1 MVWHASCSIS
11 FKVDKNSLHAVWLSR
26 FQPTITLMNR
36 VSRMNSPLLNFQR
49 VESDIV
55 APKGINAAKVLSFK
69 PAANAESLPVG
80 ESGFVLS
87 RFKSGTEQ
95 DDRKL
100 LDYLILGVLSIVVH
114 VSIVDRFKQADVEQE
129 IIEPV
134 KTPPKVQINL
144 VRPQPKPVIQPPPPP
159 KVQTQAKPVPKA
171 VPLKPKPRL
180 KPKPVEKRV
189 EPPPVQQPV
198 QVAESKAPVTP
209 AAPVVQPAPP
219 PVVEKVTE
227 PKAGADY
234 LNNPSPEY
242 PEAAM
247 DRGLEGKVLMKV
259 HVQPDGKPDSV
270 TVSKSS
276 GHTILD
282 DAAVRTVKQWSFVP
296 AMRGKTPIA
305 GWVTV
310 PIAFNLQ
317 N

>member
-1 MVWHASCSIS
+1 
-11 FKVDKNSLHAVWLSR
+11 
-26 FQPTITLMNR
+26 
-36 VSRMNSPLLNFQR
+36 MNSPLLNFQF
-49 VESDIV
+49 VESEI
-55 APKGINAAKVLSFK
+55 ASPKGTKAVNVFTFK
-69 PAANAESLPVG
+69 AAANADLLPAAA
-80 ESGFVLS
+80 SAFVLGQA
-87 RFKSGTEQ
+87 KSGAEQ
-95 DDRKL
+95 SDRKL
-100 LDYLILGVLSIVVH
+100 LDYLILGVLSIALHGLVVDH
-114 VSIVDRFKQADVEQE
+114 LNRARVQHEEIV
-129 IIEPV
+129 EPV
-134 KTPPKVQINL
+134 KVPPKVQINL
-144 VRPQPKPVIQPPPPP
+144 LRPQPKPVLQPPPPPP
-159 KVQTQAKPVPKA
+159 KVQPQPLPKPVPKA
-171 VPLKPKPRL
+171 VPLKPKPKV
-180 KPKPVEKRV
+180 KPKPVEKHI

-198 QVAESKAPVTP
+198 PTVESKAPVTSAPPVAQP
-209 AAPVVQPAPP
+209 AA

-259 HVQPDGKPDSV
+259 HVKPDGKPD
-270 TVSKSS
+270 TVNVIKSS

-282 DAAVRTVKQWSFVP
+282 EAAVKTVRQWSFVP

>member
-1 MVWHASCSIS
+1 
-11 FKVDKNSLHAVWLSR
+11 
-26 FQPTITLMNR
+26 
-36 VSRMNSPLLNFQR
+36 MNSPLLNFQR
-49 VESDIV
+49 VESGIV
-55 APKGINAAKVLSFK
+55 APKGINAKVLSLK
-69 PAANAESLPVG
+69 PAANAESLPAG
-80 ESGFVLS
+80 ESSFVL
-87 RFKSGTEQ
+87 RDFKVGTEQ
-95 DDRKL
+95 SDRKL
-100 LDYLILGVLSIVVH
+100 LDYIIFGVLTIVVH
-114 VSIVDRFKQADVEQE
+114 VSLVERFKQANVEQE
-129 IIEPV
+129 LIEPV
-134 KTPPKVQINL
+134 KVPPKVQINL
-144 VRPQPKPVIQPPPPP
+144 LRPQPKPVIQPPPPP
-159 KVQTQAKPVPKA
+159 PKLQPQPKPVPKA
-171 VPLKPKPRL
+171 VPLKPKPKV
-180 KPKPVEKRV
+180 KPKPVEQRV

-198 QVAESKAPVTP
+198 PVAESRAPVTP
-209 AAPVVQPAPP
+209 APLVAPAAPA

-227 PKAGADY
+227 PRAGAAY

-259 HVQPDGKPDSV
+259 HVRPDGKPDTV
-270 TVSKSS
+270 TVTRSS

>member
-1 MVWHASCSIS
+1 M
-11 FKVDKNSLHAVWLSR
+11 
-26 FQPTITLMNR
+26 
-36 VSRMNSPLLNFQR
+36 SRMNSPLLNFQR
-49 VESDIV
+49 VESGIV
-55 APKGINAAKVLSFK
+55 APKGINSAKLLSFK
-69 PAANAESLPVG
+69 PAANAESLPAG
-80 ESGFVLS
+80 EGGFVLS
-87 RFKSGTEQ
+87 RFKTGAEQ

-100 LDYLILGVLSIVVH
+100 LDYLILGVLSIVIH
-114 VSIVDRFKQADVEQE
+114 VSIVDRFKHAGVEQE

-134 KTPPKVQINL
+134 KIPPKVQINL
-144 VRPQPKPVIQPPPPP
+144 LRPQPKPVIQPPPPP
-159 KVQTQAKPVPKA
+159 PKVQQPQPKPVPKV

-189 EPPPVQQPV
+189 EPPPVQ
-198 QVAESKAPVTP
+198 VAESKAPVTP
-209 AAPVVQPAPP
+209 VAPVVQPAPP

>member
-1 MVWHASCSIS
+1 MYRALFVLTSIE
-11 FKVDKNSLHAVWLSR
+11 NGLYAVWLNR
-26 FQPTITLMNR
+26 FQLTLLRNR
-36 VSRMNSPLLNFQR
+36 VSRMNSPLLNFQF
-49 VESDIV
+49 VESENV
-55 APKGINAAKVLSFK
+55 SLKGSNTAKVFSFK
-69 PAANAESLPVG
+69 PAANTELLTAAD
-80 ESGFVLS
+80 SGFVLAH
-87 RFKSGTEQ
+87 FKTGAEQ

-100 LDYLILGVLSIVVH
+100 LDYLILGVLSIVIHASV
-114 VSIVDRFKQADVEQE
+114 VDRFKQTSVEQE

-134 KTPPKVQINL
+134 KIPPKVQINL
-144 VRPQPKPVIQPPPPP
+144 LRPQPKPVVQPPPPP
-159 KVQTQAKPVPKA
+159 KAQAQPQPQPVPKA
-171 VPLKPKPRL
+171 VPLKPKPRV

-189 EPPPVQQPV
+189 EPPPIQQPV
-198 QVAESKAPVTP
+198 QIAESKAPVTP
-209 AAPVVQPAPP
+209 TAPVVQLAPP